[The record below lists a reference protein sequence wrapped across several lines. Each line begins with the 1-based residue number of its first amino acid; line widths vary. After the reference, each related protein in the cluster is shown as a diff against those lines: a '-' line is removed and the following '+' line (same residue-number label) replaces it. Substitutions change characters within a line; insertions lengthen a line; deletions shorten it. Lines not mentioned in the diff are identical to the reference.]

1 MKSRPDDVRIALEWA
16 LVAIKAMPAEQVP
29 HNLRKI
35 RVSSDRRL
43 TRLHERT
50 IHRELDKNRSLRE
63 TTLEVLES
71 LAPEEVIS
79 GTEDPRVRLSRL
91 FLIRPE
97 GWEEDAGRLL
107 TEVHLEDSQEKAA
120 SLEKDLDGARGEI
133 GKLKKQVKEVRRS
146 AVSQSRRATRR
157 LRETLD
163 RTKRRNRDLEGE
175 ISKLHQKNHD
185 LNRELEAAFDEL
197 TLVDARVEELRKLVG
212 KERSAASSLSPG
224 AVGHRRGEGLTRDPL
239 EAARML
245 DQMVRF
251 WEVGSDARI
260 ERVVKPV
267 RLEIPGGI
275 DPKSGEAVE
284 WVYNDAPRVT
294 LVVDGWNVA
303 FHHLYRLHGR
313 NTDRRPDQKI
323 VEFVTNKLDKLARY
337 SIGEHRVRFYLD
349 SEHANGLSPDWG
361 SRFKS
366 GHLTGFYV
374 KDADDA
380 IVVEAK
386 ERVGEPVVVV
396 TSDNGLAERCEEHG
410 AVRVYSEALAEW
422 MANSP
427 V

>member
-16 LVAIKAMPAEQVP
+16 LAAIKEMPAEQVP

-50 IHRELDKNRSLRE
+50 IHRELDKNPSLRE

-71 LAPEEVIS
+71 AAPEEVIS

-91 FLIRPE
+91 FLTRPE

-107 TEVHLEDSQEKAA
+107 TEVHLEDSQEEAA
-120 SLEKDLDGARGEI
+120 SLQRELDGARAEI

-146 AVSQSRRATRR
+146 AVSQSRRATRQ

-163 RTKRRNRDLEGE
+163 RTKKRNRDLEGE
-175 ISKLHQKNHD
+175 ISKRHQENHVLD
-185 LNRELEAAFDEL
+185 RELEAAFDEL

-212 KERSAASSLSPG
+212 KERSASSLSPS
-224 AVGHRRGEGLTRDPL
+224 AAGHRRGEGLTRDPL

-267 RLEIPGGI
+267 RLEIPVGI

-284 WVYNDAPRVT
+284 WVYNDAPRVA

-303 FHHLYRLHGR
+303 FHHLYRLHGG
-313 NTDRRPDQKI
+313 NTDRRPDQKT

-386 ERVGEPVVVV
+386 ERVGEPVVVI

>member
-1 MKSRPDDVRIALEWA
+1 MKSRPDDVRLALEWA
-16 LVAIKAMPAEQVP
+16 LAAVKAMPAEQVP
-29 HNLRKI
+29 HNLRRI
-35 RVSSDRRL
+35 RVSSARRL

-50 IHRELDKNRSLRE
+50 IHRELDRNRSLRE

-71 LAPEEVIS
+71 AAPEEVS
-79 GTEDPRVRLSRL
+79 EAADPRVRISRL
-91 FLIRPE
+91 FLTRPE

-107 TEVHLEDSQEKAA
+107 TEVRLEDSREEAA
-120 SLEKDLDGARGEI
+120 SLQKELDGARGEV
-133 GKLKKQVKEVRRS
+133 GKLKKQVKEARRS

-175 ISKLHQKNHD
+175 ISRQHQANHD
-185 LNRELEAAFDEL
+185 LNRELEASFDEL

-212 KERSAASSLSPG
+212 KERSASSTLSPG

-251 WEVGSDARI
+251 WEVGPDARI

-267 RLEIPGGI
+267 RLEIPAGI
-275 DPKSGEAVE
+275 DPKSAEAVQ
-284 WVYNDAPRVT
+284 WVYDDAPRVN
-294 LVVDGWNVA
+294 LIVDGWNAA
-303 FHHLYRLHGR
+303 FHHIYRLHGG
-313 NTDRRPDQKI
+313 NTDQRPDQKT
-323 VEFVTNKLDKLARY
+323 VEYVTNKLDKLARY

-349 SEHANGLSPDWG
+349 SEHANGLSPEWA

-386 ERVGEPVVVV
+386 ERVGEPVVVI